1 MVALFLWEKTMT
13 VANNYHKVTY
23 VGNGSTTSFSFDF
36 PIIGDS
42 SIKVYVSID
51 DTETE
56 VDASNY
62 SVNVSDNGGNVV
74 FKTAPVKGSVVA
86 IIRLTDQTQETP
98 YKTSSGFPAV
108 RVEEAFDKLTMITQE
123 QQEVLDRCLK
133 VVPTNGQKPQELLD
147 EVYARLDS
155 SIEIAESAQKAAN
168 EASSAVVRAEDLL
181 EDTTEYVTTSK
192 AEIGTLKTETINQV
206 ESISASAVS
215 EIGTLKTETINE
227 VEGVSASAIAS
238 VTSTSL
244 SAVDSINVAKTNA
257 ETNIA
262 KIVSNAEG
270 TIEEIAVEAAQKEV
284 ENAANQASEIATNNL
299 NVYINNSV
307 KPDLNTYVTSAKND
321 ATTASNSATQA
332 KQSETSASRSAESA
346 SNSANECLA
355 IKDNLENVDLSNY
368 VSKGEID
375 DILSN
380 ISSIGYIGDYDST
393 YTYKAGDIVRRY
405 VDDANGYMFFMS
417 VSDNNKGNSPAVIS
431 LFDPKWFCITRTYP
445 YVYSSSNEVPIATI
459 NASGS
464 SGGKP
469 SNWTLHVPNTTTRLN
484 QMPKID
490 LYTGKL
496 KAPSGI
502 EGYDTSEESESKINT
517 VVDSKFQV
525 VSSLPSSPTEGVFY
539 YLVE

>member
-1 MVALFLWEKTMT
+1 MT

-206 ESISASAVS
+206 ESISASA
-215 EIGTLKTETINE
+215 
-227 VEGVSASAIAS
+227 IAS
-238 VTSTSL
+238 VTSTTQ
-244 SAVDSINVAKTNA
+244 SAVNTINTAKSQA
-257 ETNIA
+257 ETNISN
-262 KIVSNAEG
+262 IVSNAEG
-270 TIEEIAVEAAQKEV
+270 TIEEIAVEAAQREV
-284 ENAANQASEIATNNL
+284 ENAANQATEIATNSL
-299 NVYINNSV
+299 NTYINNSI
-307 KPDLNTYVTSAKND
+307 KPDLNTYVTSARTE
-321 ATTASNSATQA
+321 AAASANSASQA
-332 KQSETSASRSAESA
+332 KQSATQSSQSASSSSTSASQSAQSA
-346 SNSANECLA
+346 TTSGNYSNQSKIWATGEDAEVGTLEQGEHSSRGYADLAMAIANTPEDVPVDTSTLLA
-355 IKDNLENVDLSNY
+355 LQIIKGEKGDKGEDGAGADLSGINAQIN
-368 VSKGEID
+368 EINTK
-375 DILSN
+375 LGN
-380 ISSIGYIGDYDST
+380 IDSLL
-393 YTYKAGDIVRRY
+393 D
-405 VDDANGYMFFMS
+405 
-417 VSDNNKGNSPAVIS
+417 
-431 LFDPKWFCITRTYP
+431 
-445 YVYSSSNEVPIATI
+445 TI
-459 NASGS
+459 NGE
-464 SGGKP
+464 
-469 SNWTLHVPNTTTRLN
+469 V
-484 QMPKID
+484 I
-490 LYTGKL
+490 
-496 KAPSGI
+496 
-502 EGYDTSEESESKINT
+502 
-517 VVDSKFQV
+517 
-525 VSSLPSSPTEGVFY
+525 
-539 YLVE
+539 

>member
-1 MVALFLWEKTMT
+1 MT

-192 AEIGTLKTETINQV
+192 AEIGTLKTETIN
-206 ESISASAVS
+206 
-215 EIGTLKTETINE
+215 E

-244 SAVDSINVAKTNA
+244 AAVDSINTAKTTA

-284 ENAANQASEIATNNL
+284 ANAASQAETIATNNL
-299 NVYINNSV
+299 NAYVNNTV
-307 KPDLNTYVTSAKND
+307 KPSLTTYTNEAKSYRDSALTYSNNAK
-321 ATTASNSATQA
+321 TAETNAKVSEQNANSY
-332 KQSETSASRSAESA
+332 KTSASSYSSTARTWATGEDADVDVLEQGEHSARGYADLSMAIANTPEDVPVDA
-346 SNSANECLA
+346 STLLA
-355 IKDNLENVDLSNY
+355 LEVIKVGGEVPTKLSQLENDKDFLTYN
-368 VSKGEID
+368 EIAE
-375 DILSN
+375 LMQAVGQQLEMNTTN
-380 ISSIGYIGDYDST
+380 IANIQNQIGDIET
-393 YTYKAGDIVRRY
+393 AL
-405 VDDANGYMFFMS
+405 A
-417 VSDNNKGNSPAVIS
+417 
-431 LFDPKWFCITRTYP
+431 
-445 YVYSSSNEVPIATI
+445 EV
-459 NASGS
+459 
-464 SGGKP
+464 
-469 SNWTLHVPNTTTRLN
+469 
-484 QMPKID
+484 
-490 LYTGKL
+490 
-496 KAPSGI
+496 
-502 EGYDTSEESESKINT
+502 
-517 VVDSKFQV
+517 
-525 VSSLPSSPTEGVFY
+525 
-539 YLVE
+539 